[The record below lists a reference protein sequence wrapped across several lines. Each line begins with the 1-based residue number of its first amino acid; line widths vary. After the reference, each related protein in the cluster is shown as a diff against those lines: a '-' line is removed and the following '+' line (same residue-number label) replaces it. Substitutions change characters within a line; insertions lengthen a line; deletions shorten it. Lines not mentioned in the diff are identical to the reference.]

1 MDSWLSQYRQLR
13 LKAMPLSC
21 GSRERDDALVEKT
34 PASAHDPLGVLNK
47 NEPKSCKICQTFFE
61 PDLTLFST
69 AEAKTKQ
76 FIFVQLSKKFHL
88 LPSSQGCGKPLIGNR
103 YGF

>member
-1 MDSWLSQYRQLR
+1 MKRKQRSFLENFNCLRKFLDRRWILDSWLSQYRQLR

-34 PASAHDPLGVLNK
+34 PASAHHPLGVLNK

-69 AEAKTKQ
+69 AEA
-76 FIFVQLSKKFHL
+76 
-88 LPSSQGCGKPLIGNR
+88 
-103 YGF
+103 

>member
-1 MDSWLSQYRQLR
+1 
-13 LKAMPLSC
+13 MPLSC

-34 PASAHDPLGVLNK
+34 PASAHHPLGVLNK

-69 AEAKTKQ
+69 AEA
-76 FIFVQLSKKFHL
+76 
-88 LPSSQGCGKPLIGNR
+88 
-103 YGF
+103 